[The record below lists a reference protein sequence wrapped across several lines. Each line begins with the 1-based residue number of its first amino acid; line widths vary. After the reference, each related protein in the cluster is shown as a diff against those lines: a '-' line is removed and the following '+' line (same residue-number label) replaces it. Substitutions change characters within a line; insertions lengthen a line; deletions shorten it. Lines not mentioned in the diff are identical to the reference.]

1 MDCME
6 ILNSWLTTIFGTAAG
21 FLLAL
26 YTNRLIAKNSEKKK
40 TIQEKQI
47 KLAHLNYLKS
57 VLEGIVDLI
66 AKQSRHYSD
75 FSDEIKASP
84 YEILEPKI
92 PASFDLLRLRNLD
105 NAVTQEAYFTL
116 FANNLVT
123 VQNYETL
130 FAHGDY
136 MYRVFNSTEKQ
147 IYRAAKFKHKD
158 QLEIR
163 DNLLEASTL
172 LGMRMKQLVDTLEI
186 NNAIQL
192 PEGVFIDE
200 LAQSYHAIISGP
212 IDFNLLEKDFNDP
225 LLANVLSII
234 QDQVIGEKL
243 FSLAKKISNGLQHI
257 KHNSLLLAKDM
268 ENFEAITL
276 DAKNYFEKIKNEINQ
291 LPTI

>member
-186 NNAIQL
+186 NKDIFQILL
-192 PEGVFIDE
+192 PKIPNDILK
-200 LAQSYHAIISGP
+200 LALSG
-212 IDFNLLEKDFNDP
+212 IETKDDIN
-225 LLANVLSII
+225 
-234 QDQVIGEKL
+234 
-243 FSLAKKISNGLQHI
+243 
-257 KHNSLLLAKDM
+257 
-268 ENFEAITL
+268 
-276 DAKNYFEKIKNEINQ
+276 KIKNICNGALIGTSLCSLPLNQIEGKINEFKSV
-291 LPTI
+291 L